1 MQVRFPG
8 PAILAPSNLSTCI
21 PTSFHTPGD
30 WIPHS
35 SFQWSLLD
43 SKHVQCPGHQALSPR
58 LIRTAAIRRIL
69 KLLKSSPYH
78 KSIYEPGLAWQ
89 LGAQ

>member
-8 PAILAPSNLSTCI
+8 PAILAQIFQLAYPPPSISQ
-21 PTSFHTPGD
+21 GD

-35 SFQWSLLD
+35 SFQLSLLD

-58 LIRTAAIRRIL
+58 FMRTAAIRRIL
-69 KLLKSSPYH
+69 LNSLNPPFTTRASMNLGL
-78 KSIYEPGLAWQ
+78 PGS
-89 LGAQ
+89 